1 MQTRRDF
8 LKLAALISGA
18 GFTGM
23 LPASIEKAYAI
34 EPAPGSTWLDAEH
47 IVILMQENRSFD
59 HTFGTLRGVRGFND
73 PRALRLPNGNPV
85 FVQSDKEGQSYAPWR
100 LDMHD
105 TRITWMGS
113 LPHSRESQIDAWNRG
128 LHDGWLDAKRSG
140 DPAYAHVPMT
150 MGYYTRE
157 DLPFYYA
164 LADAFTVC
172 DQNYCSV
179 LSSTSPNRCYLWTGT
194 IRDRQSPDSKVFIRN
209 EQIDGG
215 GLVWKTFPE
224 RLQKAGIS
232 WKTYQNDLT
241 RSALTGEESDWL
253 SNFSDNTLECFN
265 AYNAEA
271 YPGFAAAAVS
281 WKNDLTE
288 QARKLEAG
296 IAAAPE
302 AAQANEMRAWLTQV
316 QAGIAKI
323 NAALSNCGEKRYQ
336 QLTESQKALF
346 HSAFVTNAGDPEY
359 HSLRSLEFEDAGQ
372 QHSIKVPKGD
382 VFYQFRKDVQ
392 EGKLPTVSWLVAPQN
407 FSDHPT
413 SPWFGA
419 WYVSE
424 AMDILTRNPEVWK
437 KTIFILNYDENDGY
451 FDHAASFVAA
461 DPQRPQTGGASS
473 DISTALDYTYIKDEL
488 AQGVVPQQART
499 GPIGLGFR
507 VPMIVASPWTRGG
520 WVNSQVFDHTSTL
533 QLLERFVEEKYGKS
547 VHEENISDWR
557 RTVTG
562 DLTSVFRPF
571 DASQSELNFVD
582 RDPLVISI
590 EKSRYK
596 AIPNNYRALSKED
609 IASIRKSPRHSP
621 LLARQEP
628 GLRRACALPY
638 EIYADGNLA
647 RDGKQWE
654 LRLTAGNQV
663 HGTRAAGVPL
673 NVYLRNLANAER
685 LQAATYAIRP
695 GDTLIRSIP
704 LESFADVNCDIE
716 VLGPNG
722 FYRSFTGEITAPSPI
737 EVHLAYERDLS
748 GLTGN
753 VEIHVQNTSQ
763 RKATVSVIHQSYD
776 IPSAHRT
783 IDGGKQAVLLVPL
796 QSSHSW
802 YDLTVQ
808 AAESNAIWRY
818 AGRVETGRPGYSD
831 PMLGIDLV

>member
-23 LPASIEKAYAI
+23 LPASIERAYAI
-34 EPAPGSTWLDAEH
+34 EPEPGSTWLDAEH

-73 PRALRLPNGNPV
+73 PRALRLPNGNLV
-85 FVQSDKEGQSYAPWR
+85 FVQTDQEGQSYAPWR
-100 LDMHD
+100 LDIRD

-113 LPHSRESQIDAWNRG
+113 LPHSRESQIDAWNQGR
-128 LHDGWLDAKRSG
+128 HDGWLDAKRSG
-140 DPAYAHVPMT
+140 DKKYSHVPMT

-194 IRDRQSPDSKVFIRN
+194 IRDRQSPGSKVFIRN

-224 RLQKAGIS
+224 RLQEAGIT

-253 SNFSDNTLECFN
+253 SNFGDNTLECFD

-271 YPGFAAAAVS
+271 YPGFAAAAES
-281 WKNDLTE
+281 WKVDLTE

-296 IAAAPE
+296 ISAAPD
-302 AAQANEMRAWLTQV
+302 AAQAAQMRAWLKQV
-316 QAGIAKI
+316 QDNIAKI
-323 NAALSNCGEKRYQ
+323 DAALSNCGNKRYQ
-336 QLTESQKALF
+336 QLTDEQKALF
-346 HSAFVTNAGDPEY
+346 HAAFVTNAGDPDY
-359 HSLRSLEFEDAGQ
+359 HALSSLEFEEAGQ
-372 QHSIKVPKGD
+372 PRTMRVPKGD
-382 VFYQFRKDVQ
+382 IFHQFRKDVQ

-424 AMDILTRNPEVWK
+424 AMDILTSNPDVWK

-451 FDHAASFVAA
+451 FDHAPSFVAA
-461 DPQRPQTGGASS
+461 DPKRPETGGASS
-473 DISTALDYTYIKDEL
+473 GISTALDYTYIEDEL
-488 AQGVVPQQART
+488 AQGVAPQEARR

-533 QLLERFVEEKYGKS
+533 QLLEHFVEAKYGKS
-547 VHEENISDWR
+547 VREENISTWR

-562 DLTSVFRPF
+562 DMTSVFRPF
-571 DASQSELNFVD
+571 HSASSDLNFVD
-582 RDPLVISI
+582 RDPFVVSI
-590 EKSRYK
+590 EKARYK
-596 AIPNNYRALSKED
+596 EIPNNYRALSAND
-609 IASIRKSPRHSP
+609 LASMQHSPRHSA
-621 LLARQEP
+621 LLAKQET
-628 GLRRACALPY
+628 GIRHACALPY
-638 EIYADGNLA
+638 ELYADGSLSQ
-647 RDGKQWE
+647 DGKHWE
-654 LRLTAGNQV
+654 LRLTAGDQAY
-663 HGTRAAGVPL
+663 GARSAGAPF
-673 NVYLRNLANAER
+673 NVYLRNLKNGKSM
-685 LQAATYAIRP
+685 QAATYAVKA
-695 GDTLIRSIP
+695 GDTLLQKIP
-704 LESFADVNCDIE
+704 LEIFVDSNYDIE
-716 VLGPNG
+716 IHGPNG
-722 FYRSFTGEITAPSPI
+722 FYRSFVGKISSPSP
-737 EVHLAYERDLS
+737 VVVRVAYEQDASR
-748 GLTGN
+748 LTGN
-753 VEIHVQNTSQ
+753 IEIHLQNKG
-763 RKATVSVIHQSYD
+763 RKTMAVSVIDQSYGR
-776 IPSAHRT
+776 PSVHRS
-783 IDGGKQAVLLVPL
+783 INGGDQTAIIIPL
-796 QSSHSW
+796 QSSHLW
-802 YDLTVQ
+802 YDFTIH
-808 AAESNAIWRY
+808 AGESEVSARY
-818 AGRVETGRPGYSD
+818 AGRVETGHPGYSD
-831 PMLGIDLV
+831 PLMGSMA